1 MEKGECTEKF
11 LNYKKEIE
19 NIENNMRR
27 GSCKRREPQV
37 EGTSGS
43 CRSALCQD
51 EKEFEQK
58 ERKHFWNS
66 IKMCSLILKKMF
78 NAKDKKIQL
87 TEQYEIQM
95 LYQTERGY
103 WEEKIF
109 PRREDRP

>member
-1 MEKGECTEKF
+1 MEGA
-11 LNYKKEIE
+11 
-19 NIENNMRR
+19 
-27 GSCKRREPQV
+27 
-37 EGTSGS
+37 SGS

-58 ERKHFWNS
+58 ERKTFLELN
-66 IKMCSLILKKMF
+66 KNVQLNFEKMF

-103 WEEKIF
+103 REEKIF
-109 PRREDRP
+109 PRERRSPVILHLL